1 MLADAPFE
9 PLNTAN
15 NTPTDR
21 SPTDGSP
28 VAFLKRYYGYDHFR
42 PMQEAI
48 IQSVLAGKDTVVLMP
63 TGGGKSVCFQ
73 IPAIMLPGITVV
85 VSPLIALMKDQ
96 VEALQLNGVAAVYL
110 NSTQS
115 AREQRQIEDDCLAGK
130 IKLLYT
136 SPEKLL
142 SESFF
147 IFLQQL
153 NLSLFAIDEAHCIS
167 SWGHDFRPEYTQLHA
182 LRAQFPAIPMI
193 ALTATADKLTRQ
205 DIATRLGMVDPQ
217 VFVASFNRPNLSL
230 QVLPGTN
237 RLQQIVRLLQMKP
250 DTSGIIY
257 CLSRKATE
265 NLAAKL
271 QEKGLMAGFY
281 HAGMSNSERSMVQEM
296 FLKDDIRIMC
306 ATIAFGMGI
315 DKSNVRWV
323 IHYNMPK
330 NMEGFY
336 QEIGRAG
343 RDGSP
348 ADTVLFYSFADVA
361 TYKDML
367 SEAKPANL
375 GVQLAKL
382 ERMQQYAD
390 AHTCR
395 RRILLSYFS
404 EELTEPCGNCD
415 VCRNPRVTFDGTI
428 LAQKALSA
436 IVRVQERVPMN
447 LLIDIL
453 RGSRSQTVLQYG
465 YDKVK
470 TYGAGKDLKFDEWRS
485 YLHQLINIGVIEIA
499 YDQHYALK
507 KGILGDAVL
516 FEGRKIE
523 LVRPEDVLKPVVE
536 KPKAKNQQAKD
547 DLFEQ
552 LRTLRKQ
559 VADEQNVP
567 PYVIFT
573 DTTLED
579 MARQRPTTPDGLR
592 NVSGVGE
599 RKLQLFGRRFLDVIT
614 GYVRGQAREGNNLR
628 GSTHLVTLEL
638 YEKGYSMEEI
648 AAERQVTTQ
657 TVLSHL
663 LYLRRSGYSIDL
675 EGMITSAERAEI
687 EEAINLIGFDNNSA
701 KPIYEHLGGRFSY
714 DKIRLTAALM
724 EI

>member
-1 MLADAPFE
+1 MIV
-9 PLNTAN
+9 
-15 NTPTDR
+15 TPTTVANAGTGD
-21 SPTDGSP
+21 P
-28 VAFLKRYYGYDHFR
+28 VGRDPHTFLKRYFGYDQFR

-48 IQSVLAGKDTVVLMP
+48 IRSVVGGRDTVVLMP

-73 IPAIMLPGITVV
+73 IPALMLPGITVV

-96 VEALQLNGVAAVYL
+96 VEGLTLNGIPAAFL

-115 AREQRQIEDDCLAGK
+115 SREQRKIEDDCIKGRL
-130 IKLLYT
+130 KLLYT

-142 SESFF
+142 SESFY
-147 IFLQQL
+147 IFLKQL
-153 NLSLFAIDEAHCIS
+153 NISLFAIDEAHCIS
-167 SWGHDFRPEYTQLHA
+167 SWGHDFRPEYTQLNV
-182 LRAQFPAIPMI
+182 LRQNFPEVPMV

-205 DIATRLGMVDPQ
+205 DIASRLGMIDPE

-230 QVLPGTN
+230 QVLPGIN
-237 RLQQIVRLLQMKP
+237 RLQQIVRLLQLKP

-257 CLSRKATE
+257 CLSRKSTE
-265 NLAAKL
+265 SLAAKL

-281 HAGMSNSERSMVQEM
+281 HAGMSNTERSMVQEM

-361 TYKDML
+361 TYKEML
-367 SEAKPANL
+367 NDAKPANL

-382 ERMQQYAD
+382 ERIQQYAD
-390 AHTCR
+390 ANTCR

-404 EELTEPCGNCD
+404 EELTDPCGNCD
-415 VCRNPRVTFDGTI
+415 VCRNPRITFDATV

-436 IVRVQERVPMN
+436 IVRTGERVPMN

-453 RGSRSQTVLQYG
+453 RGSRSQMVLQYG

-470 TYGAGKDLKFDEWRS
+470 TYGVGKDLKFEDWRN
-485 YLHQLINIGVIEIA
+485 YLHQLINVGVIEIA

-523 LVRPEDVLKPVVE
+523 LVRPEDVTKPVVE
-536 KPKAKNQQAKD
+536 KARTRTQQTKD
-547 DLFEQ
+547 DLYAR
-552 LRTLRKQ
+552 LDVLRKA
-559 VADEQNVP
+559 VAGEQNVP

-599 RKLQLFGRRFLDVIT
+599 RKLQLFGRRFLDVIVE
-614 GYVRGQAREGNNLR
+614 YVRGQAKDGGSTR
-628 GSTHLVTLEL
+628 GSTQVLTLEL
-638 YEKGYSMEEI
+638 FQRGLTIEAI
-648 AAERQVTTQ
+648 AAERNLTTITVIGHLFALKNAGYDLPLEDLVTPQ
-657 TVLSHL
+657 
-663 LYLRRSGYSIDL
+663 
-675 EGMITSAERAEI
+675 ERAEI
-687 EEAINLIGFDNNSA
+687 EQAIGLVKPENNA
-701 KPIYEHLGGRFSY
+701 LKPVYEHLGGRFSY
-714 DKIRLTAALM
+714 DAIRITMGLM
-724 EI
+724 ES

>member
-1 MLADAPFE
+1 MLT
-9 PLNTAN
+9 NTTVERDPHAY
-15 NTPTDR
+15 
-21 SPTDGSP
+21 
-28 VAFLKRYYGYDHFR
+28 LKRYYGYDQFR

-48 IQSVLAGKDTVVLMP
+48 IRSVLSGRDTLVLMP

-73 IPAIMLPGITVV
+73 IPALMMPGVTVV

-96 VEALQLNGVAAVYL
+96 VESLTLNGISAAFL

-115 AREQRQIEDDCLAGK
+115 AREQRKIEEDCLKGR
-130 IKLLYT
+130 IKLLYS

-147 IFLQQL
+147 IFLRQL

-167 SWGHDFRPEYTQLHA
+167 SWGHDFRPEYTQLNI
-182 LRAQFPAIPMI
+182 LRQNFPNVPMV

-205 DIATRLGMVDPQ
+205 DIASRLGMIDPE

-257 CLSRKATE
+257 CLSRKSTE
-265 NLAAKL
+265 SLAAKL
-271 QEKGLMAGFY
+271 QEKGFMAGFY
-281 HAGMSNSERSMVQEM
+281 HAGMSNTERSMVQEM

-367 SEAKPANL
+367 NDAKPANL

-390 AHTCR
+390 ANTCR

-415 VCRNPRVTFDGTI
+415 VCRNPRVTFDATI

-436 IVRVQERVPMN
+436 IVRTGERVPMN

-453 RGSRSQTVLQYG
+453 RGSRSQMVLQYG

-470 TYGAGKDLKFDEWRS
+470 TYGAGKELKFEDWRS

-516 FEGRKIE
+516 FENRKVE
-523 LVRPEDVLKPVVE
+523 LVRPEDVTKPVVE
-536 KPKAKNQQAKD
+536 KTRTRTQQTKD
-547 DLFEQ
+547 DLYSR
-552 LRTLRKQ
+552 LDVLRK
-559 VADEQNVP
+559 AIANEQNVP

-599 RKLQLFGRRFLDVIT
+599 RKLQLFGRRFLEVIV
-614 GYVRGQAREGNNLR
+614 GYVRGQAKEGGSTR
-628 GSTHLVTLEL
+628 GSTQVLTLEL
-638 YEKGYSMEEI
+638 FERGMTIEEI
-648 AAERQVTTQ
+648 ATERQLTTI
-657 TVLSHL
+657 TVIGHL
-663 LYLRRSGYSIDL
+663 FSLKNAGYSLPL
-675 EGMITSAERAEI
+675 EELVDPRERAEI
-687 EEAINLIGFDNNSA
+687 EEAVRQINPENNA
-701 KPIYEHLGGRFSY
+701 LKPVFEHLDGRYSY
-714 DKIRLTAALM
+714 DKIRITIGLM
-724 EI
+724 GT